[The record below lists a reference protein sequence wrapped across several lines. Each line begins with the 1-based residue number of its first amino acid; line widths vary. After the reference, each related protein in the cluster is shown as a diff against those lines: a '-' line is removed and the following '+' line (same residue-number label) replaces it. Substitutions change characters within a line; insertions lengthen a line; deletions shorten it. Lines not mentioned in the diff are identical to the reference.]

1 VRAPLSALLVL
12 LAGCTL
18 SPDVSQYEAKS
29 AADCPGQKACGYRCV
44 DFDDPAAG
52 CTRDACSPCPAG
64 AANTVAVC
72 GELETCTTACAPGFA
87 DCDATP
93 GCERAVSADAA
104 NCGACGHACPA
115 SVACVDGQC
124 QAVRT
129 VVADTGEAPRGL
141 ALTSAGLAWANDPA
155 VTGGQTPKGTLHLAD
170 ASTGATL
177 ATLPGFGHP
186 TFVRSIGGGRPELAV
201 AGTDAADGGPLAWY
215 VDTSAAA
222 LEALVRGGGQAD
234 GEIVGLAIWDFGLFS
249 ITGPPEDVISYD
261 AFDGNASGGA
271 SGYGPHTGLGTGGG
285 ANLFWVGAGV
295 SDVPGRV
302 YRFLDADDGWGP
314 SVVSGGGVYFD
325 DLPPGVAPEAHR
337 IAARAGATVDDP
349 YTVYFAD
356 LRDGSIWIGRTTGPD
371 TAVPWRLVRGDGR
384 PRTAMDV
391 AADALGAVWSDHDAG
406 ELWAVT
412 PTGQQHRL
420 AKGVRPWAIHLT
432 ATEVLFTDTA
442 ARKVLAVPR

>member
-72 GELETCTTACAPGFA
+72 GELETCATACAPGFA
-87 DCDATP
+87 DCDAAA

-115 SVACVDGQC
+115 GDTCVEGQC
-124 QAVRT
+124 QASRT
-129 VVADTGEAPRGL
+129 VVSDTGEAPRGL
-141 ALTSAGLAWANDPA
+141 ALTIEGLAWLTDPP
-155 VTGGQTPKGTLHLAD
+155 VTGGQAPKGRLRVRNLFFGD
-170 ASTGATL
+170 ESS
-177 ATLPGFGHP
+177 PVENFGHP
-186 TFVRSIGGGRPELAV
+186 TFLRRLAPDRPELAI
-201 AGTDAADGGPLAWY
+201 AGTDPVDGGPLAWLW
-215 VDTSAAA
+215 DGMGAAV
-222 LEALVRGGGQAD
+222 VRGGGQAD
-234 GEIVGLAIWDFGLFS
+234 GEIVGLAIYGTTVFS
-249 ITGPPEDVISYD
+249 ITGPPWDILSYES
-261 AFDGNASGGA
+261 FDGNSSGGA

-295 SDVPGRV
+295 SDVPGRI

-349 YTVYFAD
+349 FTVYFAD

-371 TAVPWRLVRGDGR
+371 TAVPWRLVRGDGT

-391 AADALGAVWSDHDAG
+391 AADEKGAVWSDHDAG
-406 ELWAVT
+406 EIWAVT
-412 PTGQQHRL
+412 PAGQKHRL

-442 ARKVLAVPR
+442 ARKIVAVPR